1 MSSFNI
7 DLQNSR
13 NLTDCCNTYQKE
25 FIRIQKN
32 QGRVAAVSDKYNL
45 RYKAALRYLQLRPE
59 IIQEYSSVE
68 DVMQLII

>member
-25 FIRIQKN
+25 FIRIQKK
-32 QGRVAAVSDKYNL
+32 QGRVAAV
-45 RYKAALRYLQLRPE
+45 
-59 IIQEYSSVE
+59 
-68 DVMQLII
+68 